1 GSYVANAQQLLN
13 EQLIL
18 PAGYSITWAGQYE
31 YMERAKAKLSY
42 VLPLTLAII
51 VVLLYLNFRSFTEVF
66 IIMAT
71 LPLAMIGGIW
81 LMYLEGFNFS
91 VAVG

>member
-1 GSYVANAQQLLN
+1 MLDEKLV
-13 EQLIL
+13 L

-31 YMERAKAKLSY
+31 YMERAKDKLAY

-51 VVLLYLNFRSFTEVF
+51 IVLLYLNFRSFVEVA

-71 LPLAMIGGIW
+71 LPLAMMSNGIKVRAEP
-81 LMYLEGFNFS
+81 LHLY
-91 VAVG
+91 